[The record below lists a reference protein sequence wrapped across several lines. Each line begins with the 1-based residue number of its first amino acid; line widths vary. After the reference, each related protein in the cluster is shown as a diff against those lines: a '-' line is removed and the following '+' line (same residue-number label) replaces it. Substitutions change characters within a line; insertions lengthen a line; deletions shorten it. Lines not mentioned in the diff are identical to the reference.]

1 MCRLSLWPTRNLSP
15 FFYLSLIVRGPLAWF
30 VFCAPP
36 PLPSPPLGCA
46 RQAAR
51 IFRSNYQE
59 VFQRLAE
66 ACRGS
71 GGDHDADI
79 LEAVILLLV
88 ALTQAISADVRLA
101 ATLAGMEVCT
111 YDAARAH
118 GTAWGAIFFSDGD
131 VCCFV
136 LFFALLCFAFGF

>member
-1 MCRLSLWPTRNLSP
+1 MVRLLR
-15 FFYLSLIVRGPLAWF
+15 
-30 VFCAPP
+30 PP
-36 PLPSPPLGCA
+36 PLHLPSLGCA

-51 IFRSNYQE
+51 IFRSNYLE

-66 ACRGS
+66 ACRGE

-101 ATLAGMEVCT
+101 ATLAGMEVCA
-111 YDAARAH
+111 YLRRSMAAR
-118 GTAWGAIFFSDGD
+118 GGLGAFI
-131 VCCFV
+131 
-136 LFFALLCFAFGF
+136 LF

>member
-1 MCRLSLWPTRNLSP
+1 M
-15 FFYLSLIVRGPLAWF
+15 
-30 VFCAPP
+30 
-36 PLPSPPLGCA
+36 
-46 RQAAR
+46 
-51 IFRSNYQE
+51 
-59 VFQRLAE
+59 FQRLAE

-111 YDAARAH
+111 YDGSTARH
-118 GTAWGAIFFSDGD
+118 GARFF
-131 VCCFV
+131 
-136 LFFALLCFAFGF
+136 FF

>member
-1 MCRLSLWPTRNLSP
+1 MVRLLPLPPLSL
-15 FFYLSLIVRGPLAWF
+15 SLGL
-30 VFCAPP
+30 
-36 PLPSPPLGCA
+36 A

-51 IFRSNYQE
+51 IFRSNYLE

-71 GGDHDADI
+71 GGDHDVDI

-101 ATLAGMEVCT
+101 ATLAGMEV
-111 YDAARAH
+111 
-118 GTAWGAIFFSDGD
+118 
-131 VCCFV
+131 
-136 LFFALLCFAFGF
+136 